1 MASIHP
7 TAIVDSAAKISENVT
22 VGPYAYIEGDVEI
35 GEGTSI
41 GPHACIYDGARIGRN
56 VKIFQSAAISNVS
69 QDLKYAGEKAFFY
82 VGDNTV
88 VREFVTL
95 HKGTVETGFS
105 KVGSSCLIMAYAHIA
120 HDCVVGNN
128 CIIANSVQIAGH
140 VNVDDWVI
148 IGGSALV
155 HQFSTVGE
163 HSMIQGGAHVSRDVP
178 PYVLAG
184 NIPFRYSGLNSIGL
198 KRRGF
203 TDEDI
208 ATIKGAYKV
217 LLLSGLN
224 TSDAKKRL
232 LAEFDNEYVTN
243 IIEFINKSNRSLLK
257 K

>member
-7 TAIVDSAAKISENVT
+7 TALVDAAAKISENVT

-41 GPHACIYDGARIGRN
+41 GPHACIYDGARIGKN
-56 VKIFQSAAISNVS
+56 VKIFQSAAVSNVP
-69 QDLKYAGEKAFFY
+69 QDLKYAGEEAFFY

-88 VREFVTL
+88 IREFASL
-95 HKGTVETGFS
+95 HKGTVDTGFS
-105 KVGSSCLIMAYAHIA
+105 KIGSNCLIMAYVHVA
-120 HDCVVGNN
+120 HDCTVGNN
-128 CIIANSVQIAGH
+128 CIIANSVQVAGH
-140 VNVDDWVI
+140 VHIDDWAI
-148 IGGSALV
+148 IGGGAV
-155 HQFSTVGE
+155 IHQFEIIGE
-163 HSMIQGGAHVSRDVP
+163 HSMIQGASVVSRDVP
-178 PYVLAG
+178 PYIIGG
-184 NIPFRYSGLNSIGL
+184 NSPFKYSGLNSIGL

-208 ATIKGAYKV
+208 ATIKEAYKI

-232 LAEFDNEYVTN
+232 LAEFDNEYVTK
-243 IIEFINKSNRSLLK
+243 IIEFINKSKRSLIK